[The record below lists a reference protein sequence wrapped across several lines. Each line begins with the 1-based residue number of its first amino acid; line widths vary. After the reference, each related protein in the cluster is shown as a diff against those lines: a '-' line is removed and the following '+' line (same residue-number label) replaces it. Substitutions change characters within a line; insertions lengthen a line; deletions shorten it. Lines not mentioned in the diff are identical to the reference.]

1 MVSTMRQMS
10 MSEFEAAMRQEWPR
24 MMDAREIARF
34 TSWTRLSVLNWIKD
48 GQITGDVTVGDAT
61 RVLIP
66 REVVFAQLD
75 PRNHTRHT
83 TSGD

>member
-1 MVSTMRQMS
+1 MRKLTVN
-10 MSEFEAAMRQEWPR
+10 EFEAAMKQEWPR

-34 TSWTRLSVLNWIKD
+34 TSWTRLTVLNWIKE

-66 REVVFAQLD
+66 RELVFAQLD
-75 PRNHTRHT
+75 PREHA
-83 TSGD
+83 TSPGAEG